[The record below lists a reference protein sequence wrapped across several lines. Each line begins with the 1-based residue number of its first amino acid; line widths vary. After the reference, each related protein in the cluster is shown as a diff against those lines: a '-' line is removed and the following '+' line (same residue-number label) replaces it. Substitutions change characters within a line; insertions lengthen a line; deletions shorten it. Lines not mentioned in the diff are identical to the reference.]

1 MANFTSF
8 LKKSDWFY
16 FSMILFA
23 VAFPLSESLISIS
36 IGLILITAFIDF
48 KRGRIKEIKQKNNV
62 YFIVGIYLIYLL
74 SCLFCSEWHWGL
86 YDLRKSLAYLII
98 PLAFLFGNTITVK
111 QLKTILI
118 VFVVAVLI
126 SSLITLVSYLLSDKS
141 VLSFQKAG
149 FIHHIRF
156 GIQLNFALI
165 ISIVLYL
172 SGFRKLTN
180 FEKYFYPFLVL
191 FLFVVVFINQSI
203 TGLFMLGGLV
213 IVGALMI
220 INLIKRKWQRRV
232 LLVILLFFILFPAF
246 YIYKAIGRFYDVEE
260 IDFTALEDKTSLG
273 NVYHHDLNNKFLENG
288 NYVGLYICED
298 ELKESW
304 NKRSE
309 KYKIDDISE
318 NGYPIRETLKRYLTS
333 KGLRKD
339 AEGVNA
345 LSEEDIANITK
356 GIANYIFADKKFS
369 IYPRIYVSIWE
380 LDRYLKTGDAN
391 NQSISQRFEYTKAAL
406 HIIKRNFWFGVGT
419 GNWKKAYYDAY
430 VAIGSKMSPD
440 RYGDAHNQ
448 YLNYMVKFGIIGLL
462 LILFLIVYPV
472 IKSKKYKNPIILLFL
487 IAMALSNFG
496 DSNLETHVGGAL
508 FVFFYCL
515 FLSSEEWI
523 IFPKK
528 ELSR

>member
-1 MANFTSF
+1 MTNLISF
-8 LKKSDWFY
+8 LKKTDWFY
-16 FSMILFA
+16 LSLILFTI
-23 VAFPLSESLISIS
+23 AFPLSESLISIS
-36 IGLILITAFIDF
+36 IGLILITAFIGF
-48 KRGRIKEIKQKNNV
+48 KRSRIQEWKKKHNIH
-62 YFIVGIYLIYLL
+62 FIIGIYLIYLI
-74 SCLFCSEWHWGL
+74 SCLFCADWHWGL
-86 YDLRKSLAYLII
+86 YDLRKALAYLIV
-98 PLAFLFGNTITVK
+98 PLAFTFGNTISVK
-111 QLKTILI
+111 RLKTIL
-118 VFVVAVLI
+118 VFFVIAVVVSSAITLI
-126 SSLITLVSYLLSDKS
+126 SYLFSDHA

-156 GIQLNFALI
+156 GIQLNLALI
-165 ISIVLYL
+165 VALVLYY
-172 SGFRKLTN
+172 SGFKRLTT
-180 FEKYFYPFLVL
+180 FEKVFYIFIMIFLL
-191 FLFVVVFINQSI
+191 IIMFVNQSI
-203 TGLFMLGGLV
+203 TGLVMLGGLSLA
-213 IVGALMI
+213 GLMMFARH
-220 INLIKRKWQRRV
+220 LKRKWHRLV
-232 LLVILLFFILFPAF
+232 LAGVLILFIGSPVL
-246 YIYKAIGRFYDVEE
+246 YIMNVVDRFYDVQQVNVE
-260 IDFTALEDKTSLG
+260 ALDKRTELG
-273 NVYHHDLNNKFLENG
+273 NPYHHDFKNMFLENG

-298 ELKESW
+298 ELKDSW

-487 IAMALSNFG
+487 IAMVLSNFG
-496 DSNLETHVGGAL
+496 DSNLETHVGGTL

-523 IFPKK
+523 IFQKK

>member
-1 MANFTSF
+1 MTNLISF
-8 LKKSDWFY
+8 LKRTDWFY
-16 FSMILFA
+16 LALILFA
-23 VAFPLSESLISIS
+23 IAFPLSESLISIS
-36 IGLILITAFIDF
+36 MGLILVTAFF
-48 KRGRIKEIKQKNNV
+48 GFNKNRIQELKQKNNV
-62 YFIVGIYLIYLL
+62 HFVVGIYLIYLV
-74 SCLFCSEWHWGL
+74 SCLLCNDWHWGL

-98 PLAFLFGNTITVK
+98 PLAFIFGSTISVK

-118 VFVVAVLI
+118 VFVVAVII
-126 SSLITLVSYLLSDKS
+126 SSLITLVSYLISDKS

-156 GIQLNFALI
+156 GIQLNLAI
-165 ISIVLYL
+165 IICLVLYL
-172 SGFRKLTN
+172 SGFRNLTN
-180 FEKYFYPFLVL
+180 FEKFFYIFLVL
-191 FLFVVVFINQSI
+191 FLFIVVFINQSL

-213 IVGALMI
+213 LVGVFMI

-232 LLVILLFFILFPAF
+232 LLFILVFIILFPAF
-246 YIYKAIGRFYDVEE
+246 YIYRAIERFYDVEE
-260 IDFTALEDKTSLG
+260 IDFAALEEKTSLG

-288 NYVGLYICED
+288 NYVGLYICEE
-298 ELKESW
+298 ELKQAW
-304 NKRSE
+304 DNRSE
-309 KYKIDDISE
+309 NKVDDLNK

-345 LSEEDIANITK
+345 LSEEDITNVTK

-369 IYPRIYVSIWE
+369 IYPRVYVSIWE

-472 IKSKKYKNPIILLFL
+472 INSKRYKNPIILLFL